1 LTLVAYLSLEHIVTN
16 LLALYLSIPL
26 SQSLAL
32 EPLKLETLDFMM
44 NKVTSE
50 LHTTEDWL
58 VSYFKSSG
66 EDRQLYINEV
76 ERLKG
81 E

>member
-1 LTLVAYLSLEHIVTN
+1 
-16 LLALYLSIPL
+16 
-26 SQSLAL
+26 
-32 EPLKLETLDFMM
+32 MM